1 MPSSDTTLPPTHER
15 SAPLDQL
22 TFTRTDA
29 FVDHARAITPIKA
42 ELSTGR
48 LLSAYEL
55 SELYVHD
62 DICATIV
69 DSVVETAFGT
79 GLIIKDDKDNKI
91 IKRLKREGVIRKIKS
106 ACKWARLYGGSC
118 LYLRYDDGVI
128 ERPVNHSLIKKYYNL
143 VPPTV
148 MWQNGDLYYK
158 HIKLD
163 PKRYVVFMGEDPPP
177 LHERFF
183 WGWGMSVIQRI
194 DEIIREFGISW
205 SAINGMIRKAEQT
218 VWKIPGYR
226 QAVAK
231 GEEEKIAKRIQYIEM
246 NRSVNRAVILDE
258 DEQFEQVDAN
268 FSGLE
273 GIIDKL
279 MMRISSV
286 AKIPVSILFGQGKA
300 TLSERGELDA
310 NAWRDRIYSYRE
322 EIEPMVEEVIQRVIG
337 KDVEIEWPPLEVPT
351 ILEQS
356 EARKKQAETD
366 MIYIQ
371 TGVVLPEEI
380 AECRWK
386 DDGEF
391 NHRTFIDPANP
402 RGTERKEVEFE
413 QQLEHMEREAE
424 MHLKMQ
430 VKQAEAMGEFQT
442 EKQNSN
448 ELGVDEVVEDGVGA
462 RKTGKI
468 GNRAKQTKSKDPR
481 RLIEDAKRRRPGAE

>member
-1 MPSSDTTLPPTHER
+1 MSK
-15 SAPLDQL
+15 PLDEL
-22 TFTRTDA
+22 DFKNDA
-29 FVDHARAITPIKA
+29 FVDHARAILPTSA
-42 ELSTGR
+42 ELVTNR
-48 LLSAYEL
+48 ILNPYEL
-55 SELYVHD
+55 SELYIHD
-62 DICATIV
+62 DMCATIV

-91 IKRLKREGVIRKIKS
+91 KKRLKRDGVIRKIKS

-118 LYLRYDDGVI
+118 LYMRFEDGII
-128 ERPVNHSLIKKYYNL
+128 EKPANHTQIKKYYNL

-148 MWQNGDLYYK
+148 MWREGDLWYR
-158 HIKLD
+158 HAKLD

-183 WGWGMSVIQRI
+183 HGWGMSVIQRI
-194 DEIIREFGISW
+194 DQIIREFGVSW
-205 SAINGMIRKAEQT
+205 SAINGMIRKAEQS

-226 QAVAK
+226 NAVSK
-231 GEEEKIAKRIQYIEM
+231 GDEEKIAKRIQYIEM
-246 NRSVNRAVILDE
+246 NRSINRAIILDE
-258 DEQFEQVDAN
+258 DEGFEQIDAN

-310 NAWRDRIYSYRE
+310 NAWRDRIYTYRD
-322 EIEPMVEEVIQRVIG
+322 EIEPMVEEVISRAVGQDI
-337 KDVEIEWPPLEVPT
+337 EIEWPPLEVPT
-351 ILEQS
+351 MLEQS

-371 TGVVLPEEI
+371 TGVLLPEEV

-391 NHRTFIDPANP
+391 NHRTFIDPTLP
-402 RGTERKEVEFE
+402 RGTEREEVKFE
-413 QQLEHMEREAE
+413 QQLDHMEREAE
-424 MHLKMQ
+424 VQLKLQ
-430 VKQAEAMGEFQT
+430 VKQADAMAEVQEAHAPAQAKGEVPPAARG
-442 EKQNSN
+442 EAGGK
-448 ELGVDEVVEDGVGA
+448 VGGG
-462 RKTGKI
+462 RGRPESTKI
-468 GNRAKQTKSKDPR
+468 GNRAKETKSQDPR
-481 RLIEDAKRRRPGAE
+481 RLIEDAKRRRDDNG